1 MKLGKSRQNEVVSFP
16 MNILEIFANFTCNKG
31 VIIRISFNLIGH
43 FLDLRIV
50 QNLGKIYI
58 VRGNYPD

>member
-1 MKLGKSRQNEVVSFP
+1 M
-16 MNILEIFANFTCNKG
+16 
-31 VIIRISFNLIGH
+31 IGH

-58 VRGNYPD
+58 VRGNELVFCNTDNNQEILEIFANKNN